1 MARSSRGYLREAV
14 GLKEE
19 WERIYRTTKA
29 KNRRSYLRKAT
40 IGLKNGQKH
49 VRI

>member
-1 MARSSRGYLREAV
+1 MARSFRGYLREAV

-19 WERIYRTTKA
+19 WERIYCATQA
-29 KNRRSYLRKAT
+29 KNKRSYLRKAT
-40 IGLKNGQKH
+40 IGLKNGKKH